1 MSDDES
7 TVDNKTVSGNDV
19 NEDTNVNKEIKE
31 AKSIPK
37 KEKKETQS
45 ITEDNSN
52 STSEI
57 KLNDNVTFGN
67 EGLELSTESHTL
79 EVLCDFILKHEVDIC
94 GMTETNTHWKH
105 PKGKKDTVDDT
116 SILEKGL
123 DRNF

>member
-45 ITEDNSN
+45 INEDNGD

-57 KLNDNVTFGN
+57 KLNDNMTFGN
-67 EGLELSTESHTL
+67 ELN
-79 EVLCDFILKHEVDIC
+79 K
-94 GMTETNTHWKH
+94 
-105 PKGKKDTVDDT
+105 KG
-116 SILEKGL
+116 
-123 DRNF
+123 RNNSYSL